1 MNKTLIALF
10 CALPLAAS
18 AADTDWKHDMTVS
31 AGGVSVGYDQD
42 GGETVVGVGPISLK
56 NSDTV
61 DIGIGYATSLMGGL
75 SGSVSLDHHAD
86 DDNVV
91 GIDTSLSLW
100 GMGFA
105 PSVDWNVT
113 DSEFDGEMKVSYGI
127 AGIDTSTTFKYD
139 IDETDFSGSELAFG
153 YSWNVA
159 SNVTITPNI
168 TVPFDTEWERGD
180 ATAGLSLNLT
190 F

>member
-18 AADTDWKHDMTVS
+18 AADTNWKHDMTVS
-31 AGGVSVGYDQD
+31 VGGVSVGYDQD
-42 GGETVVGVGPISLK
+42 GGETTVGVGGISLT

-61 DIGIGYATSLMGGL
+61 DVGIAYATSLMGGV
-75 SGSVSLDHHAD
+75 SGSVSLDHHAN

-91 GIDTSLSLW
+91 GIDAGLDMW
-100 GMGFA
+100 GMNVA

-113 DSEFDGEMKVSYGI
+113 DSEFDGEVKVSYGI
-127 AGIDTSTTFKYD
+127 AGIDVGSTFKFD
-139 IDETDFSGSELAFG
+139 IDDTDYTGSELEFG
-153 YSWNVA
+153 YSWNIA
-159 SNVTITPNI
+159 SNVTLVPNI
-168 TVPFDTEWERGD
+168 TVPFDTDWERGD
-180 ATAGLSLNLT
+180 ATAGVSVNIS

>member
-18 AADTDWKHDMTVS
+18 AADTDWKHDMSVT

-42 GGETVVGVGPISLK
+42 GGETTVGVGGISLR

-61 DIGIGYATSLMGGL
+61 DVGITYATSLMGGL
-75 SGSVSLDHHAD
+75 SGSLTLDHHAD

-91 GIDTSLSLW
+91 GIDTAMDMW
-100 GMGFA
+100 GMSFA

-113 DSEFDGEMKVSYGI
+113 DSQFDGEMKVSYGI
-127 AGIDTSTTFKYD
+127 AGVDASSTFKFD
-139 IDETDFSGSELAFG
+139 INETDYTGADLSFG
-153 YSWNVA
+153 YSWSIAENVA
-159 SNVTITPNI
+159 VVPNI
-168 TVPFDTEWERGD
+168 TVPFDTDWERGD
-180 ATAGLSLNLT
+180 ATAGVSVNIS